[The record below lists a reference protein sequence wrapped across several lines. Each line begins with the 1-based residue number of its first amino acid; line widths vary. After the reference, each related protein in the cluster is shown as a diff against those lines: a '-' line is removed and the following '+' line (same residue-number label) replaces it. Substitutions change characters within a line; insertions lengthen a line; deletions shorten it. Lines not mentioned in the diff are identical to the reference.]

1 MNERKL
7 GKYELMERIGRG
19 GMAEVYRA
27 YHSALDRYVAI
38 KILHPFLSDDA
49 EFKERF
55 EREARNVAKLKHP
68 NIVQVYDFDYDP
80 GGESYY
86 MVMELIN
93 GPTLKDRLLDL
104 SNVGQHFAVA
114 DTLTIIGSAA
124 EALAY
129 AHARNMIHR
138 DVKPANLMIDEDGR
152 VVLTDFGIAKIVTGA
167 QFTSTGG
174 MVGTPAYMAPEQG
187 MAEAGDERSDIY
199 SLGVIM
205 YQMATGRLPFDA
217 DTPLAVILK
226 HLNEPLIPPSEHVPE
241 IPERLEAIICKA
253 LEKEPDNRY
262 QSAAAML
269 QDIDELT
276 GQNRRP
282 RQYDTVGWMTPNG
295 PLSTR
300 EMAAVSAAANR
311 GSVGRLRPARV
322 IVLAVALVLLGA
334 FALLELGNPDSPL
347 VTVLDPGDPNAAA
360 IPRSATDEPGDAALA
375 AALDT
380 PTPTHTAIV
389 ASSPTS
395 PPPTRTPQPEP
406 SVTPTPTPDHTA
418 TANAALALTQ
428 AAASPTPDMTQT
440 LTACQFEY
448 IIVAPENLDV
458 PPEVVPRN
466 YTNPRLV
473 AANQTFEFELVLK
486 NTGACDWPEHVR
498 LSFNEALTNNPEN
511 LNLEPIYDTCQ
522 GTGTNLPVAPLNF
535 ANQAQSNF
543 YFRTPVD
550 VDEESVPL
558 IFTGRAPRSYG
569 CYYGVWDVIY
579 PGSNVRIG
587 NPLLMAIRVW
597 GSR

>member
-1 MNERKL
+1 
-7 GKYELMERIGRG
+7 
-19 GMAEVYRA
+19 MAEVYRA

-80 GGESYY
+80 HGESYY

-104 SNVGQHFAVA
+104 SNVGQHFGVA
-114 DTLTIIGSAA
+114 DTLAIIGSAA

-241 IPERLEAIICKA
+241 IPEQLEAIICKA

-269 QDIDELT
+269 QDIDELA
-276 GQNRRP
+276 GHNRRP
-282 RQYDTVGWMTPNG
+282 RQYDTVSWVMPNG

-300 EMAAVSAAANR
+300 EMAAVSAAAQR
-311 GSVGRLRPARV
+311 GSMGRLRPSRV
-322 IVLAVALVLLGA
+322 IALAVALVLLGA
-334 FALLELGNPDSPL
+334 LALLELGDPNSPL
-347 VTVLDPGDPNAAA
+347 VTVFDPGNPEAAA
-360 IPRSATDEPGDAALA
+360 IALSATDDPRSPELA
-375 AALDT
+375 AAPDT
-380 PTPTHTAIV
+380 PTPT
-389 ASSPTS
+389 PT
-395 PPPTRTPQPEP
+395 PTL
-406 SVTPTPTPDHTA
+406 TPTPTPTA
-418 TANAALALTQ
+418 TATPSPTDTPQPSPTYTPTPDRTVTALAALALTQ
-428 AAASPTPDMTQT
+428 AAAPPTPDMTQT
-440 LTACQFEY
+440 LAACQFEY
-448 IIVAPENLDV
+448 IVVAPEDLDV

-486 NTGACDWPEHVR
+486 NTGACDWPERVR

-511 LNLEPIYDTCQ
+511 LNLEPLYDTCQ
-522 GTGTNLPVAPLNF
+522 GSGTNFPVAPLNF
-535 ANQAQSNF
+535 ANQGQSNF
-543 YFRTPVD
+543 YFRAPVE

-558 IFTGRAPRSYG
+558 LFTGRAPRSYG

-587 NPLLMAIRVW
+587 APLMMAIRVW
-597 GSR
+597 GTR